1 MALKHV
7 IKDIKNFFGIG
18 KLRKRIKIDDYRVLL
33 DSETLY
39 SKEPGTSQQ
48 QYCDH
53 DIVISL
59 TTYGKRIE
67 IAYLAIASLMRQSR
81 KANRIILWLSEEE
94 FSGKEMPATLT
105 LLEKRGL
112 EIRFC
117 PDIRSYK
124 KLIPTLRLCPNAAII
139 TVDDDVMYDISLIDR
154 LVRAHLAEPNVIWG
168 NRVGKIAFDKKGRI
182 MPYKK
187 WRNAKPLEESDK
199 NFATG
204 VGGVLYPP
212 NVFSDEILDEN
223 KFMTLAPTAD
233 DLWFKAMALSNDVKV
248 KRILPQNPS
257 GEDDHLGGIVSFSDG
272 LAGENVIGGGN
283 DRSIAALMDYFKK
296 IQP

>member
-18 KLRKRIKIDDYRVLL
+18 KLRKRIKIDDYRILL

-39 SKEPGTSQQ
+39 SKEPGTSEQM
-48 QYCDH
+48 YCDH
-53 DIVISL
+53 EIVISL

-67 IAYLAIASLMRQSR
+67 TAYLAISSLMRQSR

-94 FSGKEMPATLT
+94 FSGKELPATIT

-117 PDIRSYK
+117 QDLRSYT
-124 KLIPTLRLCPNAAII
+124 KLIPTLRLCPEAAII

-154 LVRAHLAEPNVIWG
+154 LVRAHLAEPDVIWG
-168 NRVGKIAFDKKGRI
+168 NRVTKIAFDKNGRLK
-182 MPYKK
+182 PYKK

-204 VGGVLYPP
+204 VGGVIYPP
-212 NVFSDEILDEN
+212 KVFNDEILDES
-223 KFMTLAPTAD
+223 KFLTLAPTAD
-233 DLWFKAMALSNDVKV
+233 DLWFKAMALVSDAKV
-248 KRILPQNPS
+248 KRILPLVSS
-257 GEDDHLGGIVSFSDG
+257 GEDEHLGGIVGFSDG

-283 DRSIAALMDYFKK
+283 DRAIAALMDYFKK